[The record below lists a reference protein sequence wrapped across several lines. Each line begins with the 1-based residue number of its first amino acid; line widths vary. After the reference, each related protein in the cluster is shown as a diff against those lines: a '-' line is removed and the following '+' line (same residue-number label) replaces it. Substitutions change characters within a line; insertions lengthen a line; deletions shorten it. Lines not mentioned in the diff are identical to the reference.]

1 MDFFELDLSSII
13 LGYLYFFTADFI
25 GKIMFQK
32 LDINADTGQKL
43 LEVFQHVY
51 IINLPERADRRRE
64 IEAQLARIG
73 LSTKHPSISFFS
85 AVKPSEPGG
94 WPSVGAH
101 GCFMSHL
108 GVLEQAQKDG
118 LDRVLILEDDVDWS
132 HRFIAGGVKALEDLE
147 SKTWHFVHGGLKSST
162 AKSAEAVVR
171 TLPPQTGLTQTHFIG
186 LAAPA
191 ISSAC
196 EYLGKIAARPSG
208 HPEGGPMH
216 VDGAYSWFRK
226 ENPSFEGYYFK
237 PEIAVQRASRT
248 DIHGVKW
255 YDTAPGFVQAAGL
268 YRGLKN
274 RLK

>member
-1 MDFFELDLSSII
+1 
-13 LGYLYFFTADFI
+13 
-25 GKIMFQK
+25 MFQK

-132 HRFIAGGVKALEDLE
+132 HRFIAGGVKALEDLD

-162 AKSAEAVVR
+162 AKSAEAIVR